1 MFAVCTLTSATGA
14 TSLLTV
20 PLMIQFGIEPRAAIA
35 TNMALLV
42 AMNFGSDYISKA
54 SICNSRISP

>member
-1 MFAVCTLTSATGA
+1 MFVVCVLTSATGA

-20 PLMIQFGIEPRAAIA
+20 PLMIQFGVEPRAAIA

-42 AMNFGSDYISKA
+42 LMNRSK
-54 SICNSRISP
+54 SVV